1 MQVPNTSFAATAI
14 ARNTT
19 SSASALEY
27 SLSSSNSPTDK
38 TATDLDRAPLA
49 INQNSEDKKVATSS
63 SEDKVVISDEGRS
76 KSFADSQAKA
86 DKLSVSESEKEAV
99 LRELAARDL
108 EVRVHEQ
115 AHASVGGELAGAASY
130 SFKQGPDG
138 ARYAVSGEV
147 SIDVSDVPGDPQAT
161 LEKMSR
167 VRRAALAP
175 AEPSSQDRQ
184 VAGMATQKMT
194 EAQAQITAEQRDAL
208 QADAKQRDE
217 QRTKFRDELEQASKQ
232 ESGLNTSQDL
242 ADESAFVSVAD
253 QFAEYNTR
261 LRQINETLLRI
272 SAPEIP
278 SSGSMFD
285 EIA

>member
-27 SLSSSNSPTDK
+27 SLSSSNSPTNK
-38 TATDLDRAPLA
+38 TATDLDRAPLD

-184 VAGMATQKMT
+184 VAAMATQKMT

>member
-27 SLSSSNSPTDK
+27 SLSSSNSPTNK

-184 VAGMATQKMT
+184 VAAMATQKMT

-208 QADAKQRDE
+208 QADAKQSDE